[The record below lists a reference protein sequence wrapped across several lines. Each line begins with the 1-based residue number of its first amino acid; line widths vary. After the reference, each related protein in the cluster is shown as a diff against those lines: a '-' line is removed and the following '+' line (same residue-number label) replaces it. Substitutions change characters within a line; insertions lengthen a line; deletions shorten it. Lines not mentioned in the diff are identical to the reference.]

1 MFRTRFVS
9 ALTLALLL
17 GGCNAGNVQPGAA
30 EAAASSAQSASGGE
44 ERVAPAVTDVPGA
57 SSAAPVSPINN
68 RLDQL
73 NGRLTLLQEQV
84 MQLKGLLEQQLEM
97 GQMTLTRLQQMN
109 QAGLTEASDAVGESE
124 VGDVQDEQVDA
135 AIDQL
140 LAVVNQLGMGSLSD
154 QYAVATTYTGKGA
167 WILLRYRTDTGET
180 WLAEGGSW
188 LPLEEEASLT
198 PSSYRVWL
206 TRADQDLKGY
216 VAVRLD
222 QQSGQTWWLNDR
234 RWQVYE

>member
-1 MFRTRFVS
+1 MFN
-9 ALTLALLL
+9 L
-17 GGCNAGNVQPGAA
+17 
-30 EAAASSAQSASGGE
+30 EAALQRLPLSPVDPQEGGTAAADPQSSDSDAG
-44 ERVAPAVTDVPGA
+44 
-57 SSAAPVSPINN
+57 SSLGN

-73 NGRLTLLQEQV
+73 NGRVTLLQEQV
-84 MQLKGLLEQQLEM
+84 IQLKTLLDKQAEM
-97 GQMTLTRLQQMN
+97 GQMTLTQLQQLT
-109 QAGLTEASDAVGESE
+109 QAGALADAGNDTLEPGVEGQ
-124 VGDVQDEQVDA
+124 GVDA

-140 LAVVNQLGMGSLSD
+140 LGVVNQLGMGGVSD
-154 QYAVATTYTGKGA
+154 PYQVATTYTAKGA
-167 WILLRYRTDTGET
+167 WILVRYRTDTGET
-180 WLAEGGSW
+180 WLADGGSW
-188 LPLEEEASLT
+188 LPLEEEAVLV